1 MFVSHSFRY
10 VNALLVGLILMSC
23 TSTTKFPSE
32 DNLAKADLIDLR
44 AIPATFELGWVEVE
58 RRVET
63 AIGWQCDGPTAHL
76 FGVDRMRRG
85 EPRYAPGASRGEM
98 FSQSIGTQR
107 LPVIDPV
114 LWNEILGTYLRN
126 RLSKYATEGKP
137 GLGGGGRNFP
147 WQEWLKQTLEDI
159 NKKADLAELPQEQ
172 RAKVLRDWVACHVSE
187 TEAEALRNAFHKA
200 TRR

>member
-1 MFVSHSFRY
+1 MFVPHPFRY
-10 VNALLVGLILMSC
+10 VNALLVSAILMSC
-23 TSTTKFPSE
+23 ASTTRFPSE
-32 DNLAKADLIDLR
+32 DSLGKADLIDLW
-44 AIPATFELGWVEVE
+44 AIPEALELGSVEVE
-58 RRVET
+58 RRGET
-63 AIGWQCDGPTAHL
+63 AIGWQCYGPTAHL
-76 FGVDRMRRG
+76 YGVDRMRRG
-85 EPRYAPGASRGEM
+85 EPRYAPGASLGEM
-98 FSQSIGTQR
+98 FSKSIGTQR

-159 NKKADLAELPQEQ
+159 NKKADLADLSQEQ
-172 RAKVLRDWVACHVSE
+172 RARVLRDWVACHVSE